1 MYGLESIFS
10 NLLTTAAAPAV
21 GGFFGDL
28 AEQGIRDATESEL
41 LKSITGTTVGALG
54 GAALGAGLGALTGG
68 KEGAMGGALT
78 GGAGGAFGGYNRADV
93 MSSLGLDQDAQPSQ
107 GSSFGAMQQGTPT
120 DLGINVTNKPPEL
133 PHSGMTPPAQNMSP
147 MPPPSATPTTP
158 TTPAPSSGNYID
170 FLKKNY
176 EVLAPMFF
184 GGSAITSNAQ
194 QNALGQQY
202 QQGNAIGD
210 MLAKRRAHKFAQ
222 SVYGMA
228 DGGPVETHPFNDPN
242 ITVRT
247 PQWYV
252 DDMARSGGIAALQ
265 PGLDRGYANGGYIN
279 THPVDPDAFYPQ
291 SQIAKAHPYPAA
303 SPQRHEVVEFE
314 HGGLIDGPGDGTSDD
329 IPANISGKEPVRVA
343 DGEYLVSAKAAE
355 HYGPERLKKMFTMVR
370 AAAHAKKGKQI
381 IENAGKKAFIRSMA
395 GVRA

>member
-28 AEQGIRDATESEL
+28 AEQGIQDATESEL
-41 LKSITGTTVGALG
+41 LKTITGTTVGALG

-93 MSSLGLDQDAQPSQ
+93 MSSLGLGQDVQPSQ
-107 GSSFGAMQQGTPT
+107 GSDFGAMQQGAPA
-120 DLGINVTNKPPEL
+120 DLGVNVTNKPLEL
-133 PHSGMTPPAQNMSP
+133 PHSGMPAPTQKMSP
-147 MPPPSATPTTP
+147 MPAPTPPTAPTQP
-158 TTPAPSSGNYID
+158 TGNYID

-184 GGSAITSNAQ
+184 GGSTITSNAQ

-210 MLAKRRAHKFAQ
+210 MLARRRAHNFAQ

-265 PGLDRGYANGGYIN
+265 PGLDHGYANGGYIN
-279 THPVDPDAFYPQ
+279 TQPINPDAFYPQ
-291 SQIAKAHPYPAA
+291 SQIAKARPYPAA
-303 SPQRHEVVEFE
+303 SPQRHEVLEFE
-314 HGGLIDGPGDGTSDD
+314 HGGLIDGPGDGMSDD
-329 IPANISGKEPVRVA
+329 IPANISGKEPVKVA
-343 DGEYLVSAKAAE
+343 DGEYVVPRDLAAHKEKQLKHMLSA
-355 HYGPERLKKMFTMVR
+355 VR
-370 AAAHAKKGKQI
+370 SAAHAKKGKQI
-381 IENAGKKAFIRSMA
+381 VQDAAKRAFIKSMT